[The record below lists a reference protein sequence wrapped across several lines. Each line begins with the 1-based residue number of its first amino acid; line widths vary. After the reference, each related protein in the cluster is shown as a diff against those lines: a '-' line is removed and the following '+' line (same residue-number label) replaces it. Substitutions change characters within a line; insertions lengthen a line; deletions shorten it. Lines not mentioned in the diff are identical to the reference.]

1 MLEVLKYPNPKLALR
16 AQPVTQFDTD
26 LRKTVEQMFATM
38 YAEDGCGLAAIQ
50 VGIQQKIIVIDIS
63 NDGNEPL
70 ILINPEITST
80 SGSQTSDEGCL
91 SFPGLRINVTRPL
104 NLTVKAQD
112 LDGKE
117 FTLNAT
123 EFLAKCID
131 HECEHLD
138 GQVFIKNLSRLKLH
152 LALKKLERYKKNY
165 VE

>member
-91 SFPGLRINVTRPL
+91 SFPGLRINVTTP
-104 NLTVKAQD
+104 N
-112 LDGKE
+112 
-117 FTLNAT
+117 
-123 EFLAKCID
+123 
-131 HECEHLD
+131 
-138 GQVFIKNLSRLKLH
+138 
-152 LALKKLERYKKNY
+152 
-165 VE
+165 